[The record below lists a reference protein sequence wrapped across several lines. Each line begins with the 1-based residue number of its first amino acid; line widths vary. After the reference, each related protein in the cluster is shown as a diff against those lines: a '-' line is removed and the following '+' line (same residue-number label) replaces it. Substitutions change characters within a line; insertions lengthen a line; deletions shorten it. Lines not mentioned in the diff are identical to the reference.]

1 MAGVSRWLLAMALV
15 GCGRIGFEPVGDGDG
30 GGPGRW
36 ALIQT
41 VGARSSSLSMA
52 PLGAHHLV
60 VVAVQL
66 SGDGLV
72 SAVIDNSGCNVYV
85 AIPASYATDRALGDA
100 MQIFYAKDSCPEAS
114 GIAVAAT
121 TSVFATVVW
130 EVSGIR
136 TDAPLDTAAVLDDQA
151 ASTAPLGPR
160 ITTRTAGEFVVS
172 AAMVE
177 NLAASIHAGNGFT
190 NDQITNGNGWAHL
203 TDPMAAAGSYQA
215 QWDQPQS
222 GAYCAATASFLV
234 GP

>member
-1 MAGVSRWLLAMALV
+1 MPRWLLAMALV
-15 GCGRIGFEPVGDGDG
+15 GCGRIGFDPTGDG

-41 VGARSSSLSMA
+41 AGSRSSNVSLL

-66 SGDGLV
+66 SSDGRVTAILDT
-72 SAVIDNSGCNVYV
+72 SACNAYV
-85 AIPASYATDRALGDA
+85 EIPAAHAVDRPLGDA
-100 MQIFYAKDSCPEAS
+100 VQIFFAKNSCPGADDLGVS
-114 GIAVAAT
+114 AT
-121 TSVFATVVW
+121 TAIFATVVW

-136 TDAPLDTAAVLDDQA
+136 TDDPVDTAVVLNDRP
-151 ASTAPLGPR
+151 ASTAPIGPT
-160 ITTRTAGEFVVS
+160 ITTSTAGEFVVS

-177 NLAASIHAGNGFT
+177 NLAATIHAGNEFT

-203 TDPMAAAGSYQA
+203 TDPMAAAGDHRA
-215 QWDQPQS
+215 QWDQPDA
-222 GAYCAATASFLV
+222 GTYCASAAAFRV